1 MRKEKRMK
9 FLFFADGHLRG
20 INSVNRKG
28 DYFSDWMDK
37 FDELLAIAKK
47 EKCDFIIDV
56 GDLFD
61 VSNPSFR
68 ILDALADKVEKAKI
82 NIYSLQG
89 NHNLHCGHIE
99 NSSSTGLAHLQKRC
113 KYFNNLLE
121 FDSEGFKIIGVE
133 YEHNIEEQLKEGIF
147 FNSDVDDYKILVVHA
162 LVTPGKFFDEVSYL
176 TPEQFPTDAN
186 LVLLG
191 HYHHPFAQKVGN
203 TDFLNIGCFGRLS
216 IAEHDIEPSVA
227 IIDTDLR
234 QVKVIKLKSAKPGN
248 KIFDL
253 EKYNELK
260 VAKKDIKDFLES
272 LNSVEW
278 QSMSIRGQIEKI
290 GKEQKVDKEIIS
302 YLVDKIGECNV
313 E

>member
-1 MRKEKRMK
+1 MWKEKRMK
-9 FLFFADGHLRG
+9 FLFFTDGHLRG

-37 FDELLAIAKK
+37 FDELLSIAKK
-47 EKCDFIIDV
+47 EKCEFIVDA
-56 GDLFD
+56 GDLLD
-61 VSNPSFR
+61 ISSPSFR
-68 ILDALADKVEKAKI
+68 ILDTLADKVEKAKI

-89 NHNLHCGHIE
+89 NHSLHCGHIE
-99 NSSSTGLAHLQKRC
+99 NSAYTGLAHLQKRC
-113 KYFNNLLE
+113 KYFYSL
-121 FDSEGFKIIGVE
+121 SEIEGENFVIEGIE
-133 YEHNIEEQLKEGIF
+133 YEHNIEEKLKEGIF
-147 FNSDVDDYKILVVHA
+147 LDDARYKILVVHA

-176 TPEQFPTDAN
+176 TPEQFPTDAD

-191 HYHHPFAQKVGN
+191 HYHHPFTQKVGN
-203 TDFLNIGCFGRLS
+203 TEFLNIGCFGRLS